1 MSEPKTIK
9 VKDGGFVSVE
19 RGPDGKGWTR
29 LEVATA
35 DRTVALSCRRT
46 RRSRSVFSCY
56 GWRAVR
62 SRTGR
67 PGPGARPGG
76 FGLRRPLEVPAGRGD
91 AEAGPTLTI
100 PRASVTAAEAVRH
113 RRGRRAAR
121 GGTRGRRPLSGS
133 WSSSRPGDRQ
143 RSVALPLTGGRRGGF
158 LAWCAARGLGLDL
171 PGPSDADLQGFEGA
185 AG

>member
-121 GGTRGRRPLSGS
+121 GGTRGSAAVERFLEFFAAWGS
-133 WSSSRPGDRQ
+133 PTIGRAPAYGRAAGRFPGVVCGARPG
-143 RSVALPLTGGRRGGF
+143 A
-158 LAWCAARGLGLDL
+158 
-171 PGPSDADLQGFEGA
+171 GP
-185 AG
+185 AGSKRCRPTRL